1 MQACPPSGASVFW
14 TSPEPVAE
22 KARELVIRGDLNE
35 ADRLLSSAAA
45 GSGRVCAEGRE
56 IIRRIRQDYDATTE
70 KLLARVRK
78 VLPDTTAEDIERW
91 RQAGQVQ
98 YRMLDGQLCYWGR
111 EPSNLW
117 RFCDEAKRRR
127 AVAEGRDPN
136 QPAEASQGESGLMA
150 HVRKV
155 VEAARRTG
163 KVEVEPVQHT
173 IRYALTVHGNRP
185 GAHAGSLVR
194 CWLAFPQEYRQ
205 QREVRLV
212 GTSPGGQ
219 VVAPTSQACPDGCAH
234 QRTIYLE
241 QRMADPSEP
250 IRFTAEY
257 QYVSYA
263 YCPRLDD
270 AKVRPAGGGDLSV
283 YLQERPPHIAFTP
296 GLRATVEQIVAGE
309 SNPLARARR
318 IFRWFDQNI
327 RYAYEEEYSTIPS
340 FSEKVFRSRRGDCG
354 VQAMLFI
361 TMCRLAGVPAR
372 WQSGWATFPGD
383 STMHD
388 WAEIYIEPW
397 GWLPV
402 DVSYGTKR
410 SDDPEVREFYFGH
423 QDAYRLISN
432 LDYGCELYP
441 PKQSLRSETADFQ
454 RGEVEIDGR
463 NLYFDEWD
471 YKFEFDVA
479 PLEGKKESGAAS

>member
-1 MQACPPSGASVFW
+1 MQPCPPSGASIFW
-14 TSPEPVAE
+14 TSPDPLAE
-22 KARELVIRGDLNE
+22 KARDLVNRGDLSE
-35 ADRLLSSAAA
+35 ADRMLASA
-45 GSGRVCAEGRE
+45 GGQSGRLAEEGRE
-56 IIRRIRQDYDATTE
+56 IIRRIRHDYDLTLE
-70 KLLARVRK
+70 KLLTRVRK
-78 VLPDTTAEDIERW
+78 VLPETTAEDIERW
-91 RQAGQVQ
+91 CRAGQVQ
-98 YRMLDGQLCYWGR
+98 HRMLDGRLCYWGR

-127 AVAEGRDPN
+127 ATAEGRDPN
-136 QPAEASQGESGLMA
+136 KRAESAAGERGLMA

-155 VEAARRTG
+155 VEAARLTG
-163 KVEVEPVQHT
+163 KVEVEPVRHT
-173 IRYALTVHGNRP
+173 IRYSLTVHGNRP

-205 QREVRLV
+205 QREIRLIQTTPA
-212 GTSPGGQ
+212 GH
-219 VVAPTSQACPDGCAH
+219 VVAPTSQACSDECTH

-241 QRMADPSEP
+241 QTITDPSEP

-257 QYVSYA
+257 EYLSYA

-270 AKVRPAGGGDLSV
+270 AKVRPAAGADLSI
-283 YLQERPPHIAFTP
+283 YLQERLPHISFTP
-296 GLRATVEQIVAGE
+296 ALRATVEQIVAGE
-309 SNPLARARR
+309 PNPLARARR
-318 IFRWFDQNI
+318 IFRWFNQNI
-327 RYAYEEEYSTIPS
+327 RYAFEEEYSTIPS
-340 FSEKVFRSRRGDCG
+340 FSEKAFRVRQGDCG
-354 VQAMLFI
+354 IQAMLFI

-388 WAEIYIEPW
+388 WAEIHIEPW

-402 DVSYGTKR
+402 DVSYGTKS

-432 LDYGCELYP
+432 LDYGCELFP

-471 YKFEFDVA
+471 HKFEFDVE
-479 PLEGKKESGAAS
+479 PVESK